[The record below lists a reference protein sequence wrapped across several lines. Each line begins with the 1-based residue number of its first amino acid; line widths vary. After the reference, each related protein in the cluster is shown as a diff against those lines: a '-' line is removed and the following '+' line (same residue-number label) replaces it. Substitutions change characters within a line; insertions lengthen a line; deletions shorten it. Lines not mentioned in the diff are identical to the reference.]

1 MNNIRIKLL
10 KLFVTHR
17 VSQIGC
23 LRSSVS
29 WWSVSLSV
37 PDGVSRVDWV
47 PTDAILLI
55 CAPDC
60 YPEVVDKVKQDRWD
74 DGETRKIQ
82 VWFFFPTREVQVAVS
97 FLLFLLSE
105 KWVLAPGSVDR
116 EGGQSLI
123 ASSDCFWYVVLII
136 LSAHNSQRIFT

>member
-1 MNNIRIKLL
+1 MDAVVITYLTDGFPHVSYSTDLSSYFTPHAGLGYDMNNIRIKLL
-10 KLFVTHR
+10 KLFVTHG

-55 CAPDC
+55 RAPDC
-60 YPEVVDKVKQDRWD
+60 YPVVVDWWKIRW
-74 DGETRKIQ
+74 GVMQNR
-82 VWFFFPTREVQVAVS
+82 
-97 FLLFLLSE
+97 
-105 KWVLAPGSVDR
+105 
-116 EGGQSLI
+116 
-123 ASSDCFWYVVLII
+123 
-136 LSAHNSQRIFT
+136 